1 MRTIIAL
8 GGCIA
13 TFTLISCDRQLQAPD
28 LDPSFGIQQDKDY
41 CQTDPEC
48 GGGTNGLIHDQSSS
62 GTLVEPSYDPSPGA
76 NGIWL
81 GNTVTGNVCYKNYN
95 ASIIDNDGDWL
106 DDNCEYQLAKAF
118 APSVNMYAYEA
129 CPYGEPYWAAK
140 YFDDVL
146 GRGWGE
152 FVRIAYMPAYY
163 EDCGVNGH
171 EGDSE
176 FIMLEVDYNPATKH
190 WEMKSMF
197 LSAHAG
203 TFTNSSEWILDENE
217 IEYPSGRLYSYPRV
231 WVAEKKHANYKSRA
245 DCNAGAIGFDECY
258 RHGAYGGRIL
268 VYRHRGV
275 GSRLYDRLGC
285 QPSDNLLF
293 YENGRTECFYTRRNF
308 KGWQI
313 TSEAGVTPYYD
324 FLISQAFECFAYGGL
339 LISYCYY
346 GAGVKVGP

>member
-62 GTLVEPSYDPSPGA
+62 GTLVEPPYDPSPGA

-129 CPYGEPYWAAK
+129 CPYESLIGPQSTSMTCWAEDGESSFESPICRPIMKIAA
-140 YFDDVL
+140 
-146 GRGWGE
+146 
-152 FVRIAYMPAYY
+152 
-163 EDCGVNGH
+163 
-171 EGDSE
+171 
-176 FIMLEVDYNPATKH
+176 
-190 WEMKSMF
+190 
-197 LSAHAG
+197 
-203 TFTNSSEWILDENE
+203 
-217 IEYPSGRLYSYPRV
+217 
-231 WVAEKKHANYKSRA
+231 
-245 DCNAGAIGFDECY
+245 
-258 RHGAYGGRIL
+258 
-268 VYRHRGV
+268 
-275 GSRLYDRLGC
+275 
-285 QPSDNLLF
+285 
-293 YENGRTECFYTRRNF
+293 
-308 KGWQI
+308 
-313 TSEAGVTPYYD
+313 
-324 FLISQAFECFAYGGL
+324 
-339 LISYCYY
+339 
-346 GAGVKVGP
+346 